1 MARRKKASQVELVDT
16 LNVVFGLFIA
26 FPENKINT

>member
-1 MARRKKASQVELVDT
+1 MAQRKKASQVELVDT
-16 LNVVFGLFIA
+16 LTVGFGLFIA